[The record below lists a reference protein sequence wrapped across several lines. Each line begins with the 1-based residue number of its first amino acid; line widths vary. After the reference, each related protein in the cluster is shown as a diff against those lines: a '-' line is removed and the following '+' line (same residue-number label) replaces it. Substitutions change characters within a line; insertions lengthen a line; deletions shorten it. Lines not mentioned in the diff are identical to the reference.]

1 MEECFDLGY
10 HGVVVSDS
18 AACRDRTEA
27 RQVRGGTSYEF
38 RGEHSTALVSHSA
51 DTRGPHGRP
60 PRGQTRP
67 VAFVRGGL
75 AEKVGFVSNTP
86 FSPRVRADGFQAAAR
101 FR

>member
-67 VAFVRGGL
+67 VAFVRGGVP
-75 AEKVGFVSNTP
+75 EKARFLSHPP
-86 FSPRVRADGFQAAAR
+86 FSLYLPPETFPPPPP
-101 FR
+101 F